1 MKKSI
6 IKKILILSASLLLL
20 TLVLPLL
27 FLHKYNLHQLQKGSM
42 AVSSEFKKYL
52 SHSQTVVNFISSD
65 QTIKSS
71 ILQYYVNENI
81 KKLQNR
87 FNELKSKYS
96 DVRFISVYNKQG
108 TLFLSTDYLQQNKS
122 LDIKNILNTKQKFKV
137 EYCLDFNQFL
147 CISRRPL
154 YNALNMKIGYIVVGF
169 SLQSLWDNLGISK
182 DFILFLYQNSRKI
195 LAYPFD
201 EPIYSIEQPEP
212 QKKYTLIRINK
223 KKYYQHFVNIN
234 NSGFKIK
241 VLYPYKNKIFIFI
254 FLLNIFLLLFI
265 LCFLIFLLI
274 QNRWAKNDDKIRKN
288 TDELLKYS
296 QKTLHN
302 VSRVKDTL
310 DDLKYQKE
318 ILNKRLEKV
327 KHFSFGSKASSEEF
341 KIIEPE

>member
-1 MKKSI
+1 MKESI
-6 IKKILILSASLLLL
+6 IKKILVFSVSLFFL
-20 TLVLPLL
+20 TLFFPLL
-27 FLHKYNLHQLQKGSM
+27 FLNKYNLHQLQKGSM

-52 SHSQTVVNFISSD
+52 SRSQTVANFISSD

-81 KKLQNR
+81 KTLQQR
-87 FNELKSKYS
+87 FNKLKEQYS
-96 DVRFISVYNKQG
+96 TVRFIAVYNKQG
-108 TLFLSTDYLQQNKS
+108 KLFLSTDYLQQNKS
-122 LDIKNILNTKQKFKV
+122 LGIKNILNSKQKFNV
-137 EYCLDFNQFL
+137 EYFLDFNQFL

-154 YNALNMKIGYIVVGF
+154 YNALNMKIGYIVIGF
-169 SLQSLWDNLGISK
+169 SLQSLWDNLGVSK

-195 LAYPFD
+195 LAYPFNV
-201 EPIYSIEQPEP
+201 PIYSIAQPEP

-223 KKYYQHFVNIN
+223 NKYYQHFIDIDN
-234 NSGFKIK
+234 NGFKIK

-254 FLLNIFLLLFI
+254 FLLNIFLFLFI
-265 LCFLIFLLI
+265 LVFLIFLLM
-274 QNRWAKNDDKIRKN
+274 QNRWAKNDEKIRKN

-310 DDLKYQKE
+310 DDLKYKKE
-318 ILNKRLEKV
+318 LLNKRLEKV
-327 KHFSFGSKASSEEF
+327 KHFSFGTKASSEEF